1 MCQLWRK
8 LRNLQPVLL
17 KLNKQYTNMQEKIQ
31 QARIEL
37 EQAHA
42 NLNSNLFDEHA
53 IKQVKYCTDH
63 LTDLNQREE
72 SILMQ
77 KSKETWLKL
86 GDGNNSFFHASVKEK
101 NKHKGLYTLTSLTGG
116 LLSTQE
122 EIEHEILD
130 FYSALVGTKTAE
142 LRSIDLPAIRNGNT
156 LSVVSASRLIRPVE
170 EAEILAAL
178 RSIGDSKAPGL
189 DGFNAFFFK
198 TSWQVVKNDVREAIF
213 EFFDTSNLY
222 LAVNCSLITLIPKSP
237 EANTIKDMR
246 PISCCTTIYKIISKI
261 LTTRLAEVI
270 NYVVHENQSAFVPGR
285 IIHDNIM
292 MAQELIR
299 GYNRKHISPR
309 CMVQMDVQ
317 KAYDT
322 IEWSALRYIMIELG
336 FPHIFVN

>member
-1 MCQLWRK
+1 M
-8 LRNLQPVLL
+8 
-17 KLNKQYTNMQEKIQ
+17 
-31 QARIEL
+31 
-37 EQAHA
+37 
-42 NLNSNLFDEHA
+42 
-53 IKQVKYCTDH
+53 
-63 LTDLNQREE
+63 
-72 SILMQ
+72 
-77 KSKETWLKL
+77 
-86 GDGNNSFFHASVKEK
+86 
-101 NKHKGLYTLTSLTGG
+101 
-116 LLSTQE
+116 
-122 EIEHEILD
+122 
-130 FYSALVGTKTAE
+130 
-142 LRSIDLPAIRNGNT
+142 
-156 LSVVSASRLIRPVE
+156 
-170 EAEILAAL
+170 
-178 RSIGDSKAPGL
+178 
-189 DGFNAFFFK
+189 
-198 TSWQVVKNDVREAIF
+198 VKNDVREAIF